1 MAGVAF
7 FSYIMG
13 EFIEIIQRYNAKIS
27 MPDKSEHLALW
38 KLGLQRFTSGT
49 PLSKSVADQID
60 TDFSYYWTFDRTVCF
75 PEDNEDF
82 SLLPISV
89 KQEIMVE
96 YLFWDIITTNQFF
109 SNKTVRI
116 DQEYL
121 YEVCRGL
128 QPRRFDAEDEHD
140 KKIYLED
147 MEVHELYIIM

>member
-1 MAGVAF
+1 M
-7 FSYIMG
+7 
-13 EFIEIIQRYNAKIS
+13 
-27 MPDKSEHLALW
+27 L
-38 KLGLQRFTSGT
+38 
-49 PLSKSVADQID
+49 PL
-60 TDFSYYWTFDRTVCF
+60 
-75 PEDNEDF
+75 
-82 SLLPISV
+82 SV

-128 QPRRFDAEDEHD
+128 QPRRFDSEDDHD

-147 MEVHELYIIM
+147 MEVHELYIIMQGFIGIGYSNIRFDEEQGPYKMAIR